1 MTMTRL
7 SCVFILLVLGLGLL
21 PDRVASAESVPVRF
35 RVDNEVRRE
44 GGTAFSNKTTT
55 YFHEGVV
62 YDVLARNREIT
73 VFDEKNNSFTL
84 LDPVLRLQTCLI
96 ASEIKTEV
104 AQVQREMKKHAN
116 PFIAFAVDPQFDEK
130 FDSTTGVVQCLSPWI
145 EYTINTKPLPDTG
158 IGTTYFDFCNWICY
172 FNLRVNPGAA
182 TSFARMKVN
191 RLLQEKGRF
200 PEQIKVNV
208 YPKGNTGAAGIANP
222 PDVYVSTHHLVLRL
236 VPADEQRI
244 AEIRDNLET
253 FRKVS
258 LSEYQ
263 QEVRKNQQ
271 TK

>member
-1 MTMTRL
+1 MIRL
-7 SCVFILLVLGLGLL
+7 SCVFIMLVFGLAFELLSE
-21 PDRVASAESVPVRF
+21 RVASAESGPVRF

-44 GGTAFSNKTTT
+44 GGTSFSNKTTT
-55 YFHEGVV
+55 YFYEGVV
-62 YDVLARNREIT
+62 YDVLAGNREIT
-73 VFDEKNNSFTL
+73 VFDEKSNSFSL
-84 LDPVLRLQTCLI
+84 LDPVLRLQTCLS

-116 PFIAFAVDPQFDEK
+116 PFIAFAVDPKFEEKIDE
-130 FDSTTGVVQCLSPWI
+130 TTGVIQCLSPWI
-145 EYTINTKPLPDTG
+145 EYTINTKPLTDTG

-172 FNLRVNPGAA
+172 FNLRVNPSAA
-182 TSFARMKVN
+182 TSFARMQVN

-208 YPKGNTGAAGIANP
+208 YPKGHTGAAGIANT
-222 PDVYVSTHHLVLRL
+222 PDVYISTHHLVLRL

-244 AEIRDNLET
+244 AEIRGYLDT